1 MVEEYQPIT
10 STPGLT
16 RPDSTGHTP
25 AAPTKTSDG
34 KDFKSLL
41 MDSIQEVNRLQA
53 DAEEAT
59 VNLATGKS
67 DNVAEVFT
75 AVKKA
80 ELAFQTLMQMRNK
93 LLDAYDEIRQ
103 MRI

>member
-1 MVEEYQPIT
+1 MVEQNNAIGKSGFLPL
-10 STPGLT
+10 P
-16 RPDSTGHTP
+16 PSTG
-25 AAPTKTSDG
+25 AAGGSERIEPG

-41 MDSIQEVNRLQA
+41 MKSINEVNRLQNEA
-53 DAEEAT
+53 DQAT
-59 VNLATGKS
+59 VNLATGAT

-80 ELAFQTLMQMRNK
+80 ELAFQTLLQIRNK
-93 LLDAYDEIRQ
+93 LMESYDEIKQ